1 LVEVAGRIDPL
12 SRSLRGLYDEVRVGY
27 LSARE
32 RPKDYRDEWETIV
45 ESIQEKWDSPAPIG
59 DLLRDK
65 LSESLLFSEEV
76 KDPQGAKAKRVYETL
91 KGIQAESS
99 FSKDPFRKKFGED
112 LPKKLEEDKQIFAM
126 FLHWAYRTGRGAL
139 DNWKQYG
146 KLEDNFTEGFVGLD
160 LTDGEL
166 FTWLE
171 KNYGEDVSVKRLK
184 SKMQAARE
192 LLYEIYTQEHS
203 PSEWQ
208 ELTDT
213 KRILKQEKTVEIT
226 DITYMEE
233 ETFGS
238 DISWNPNLQKNMIVT
253 YEELGIDGG
262 EDKEELDEIISTYLS
277 DKTELLIYSFEYE
290 IKGIDKDFST
300 KNAMLKAE
308 KDTLNEFIIPNKP
321 MYRIFEIDDMKELKG
336 FTGEYVVQ
344 EKYDGMRIQIHK
356 NKEIKIYS
364 FNNNDITSKFD
375 KQIKVMRNEDF
386 PDSILDAEV
395 VLYED
400 DEPLHRAD
408 TMAYINSKNSDK
420 AFELRV
426 HVFDI
431 LRLNG
436 EHIWKNKLEDRL
448 RLLMGEFTKLSD
460 KYLQFPSKSNT
471 RFADSL
477 EEIEEYAKEIMES
490 PTSEGVMIKD
500 AKSSYIVGKKKNPK
514 WVKWKKFVDLDLII
528 LEVRKNKNGTFTY
541 TLGAGPIGDET
552 YKPVQKY
559 EKRDYLVVGKAL
571 NTKIKSEVGNI
582 IRVKV
587 DEVKKTKNG
596 FSLYSA
602 KVIEKPEVTLP
613 EKIITLEFLS
623 KDNKKSASDYNI
635 EALKKSYALT
645 DNIHGVVE
653 LNTGIDT
660 DGFVLSGFYQDNLMA
675 KNAII
680 DIDLWKHELVEIYKK
695 DSGEFMSIVANI
707 INEGSLSKKELLK
720 RLKEEAPKL
729 VDRLFDSGDLEKS
742 VFKYIEDRGEAF
754 GILYDNER
762 KMFYHDDKTL
772 VKIPIEEEEMI
783 GKMDDDTYE
792 IWQREDGNINFIYQ
806 YKNKVFSWKIEQKN
820 LEDVF
825 ELFGKATKYLAE
837 VDTKPDK
844 SKKIDVGKL
853 KLGAQRD
860 GYHEYILEG
869 KMYKGKF
876 HIRVVPI
883 KGEDKWI
890 AWTGYETKP
899 TDKDSDDGMW
909 NLDQDK
915 YKSITFSNE

>member
-1 LVEVAGRIDPL
+1 LPVSGRIDPL
-12 SRSLRGLYDEVRVGY
+12 SRSLRTLYDTVRVSY

-32 RPKDYRDEWETIV
+32 RPKDYRDEWETTI
-45 ESIQEKWDSPAPIG
+45 ESIQQKWDSPDAIG

-65 LSESLLFSEEV
+65 LSESLLFSNEV
-76 KDPQGAKAKRVYETL
+76 KDPQGAKAKRVYESL
-91 KGIQAESS
+91 KNIQEESS
-99 FSKDPFRKKFGED
+99 FSKDPFRKKFGAE
-112 LPKKLEEDKQIFAM
+112 LPKKLLQDKQVYAM
-126 FLHWAYRTGRGAL
+126 FLHWVYRSGRGSL
-139 DNWKQYG
+139 DNWKSVG

-160 LTDGEL
+160 LTDKEI
-166 FTWLE
+166 FEWLE
-171 KNYGEDVSVKRLK
+171 KNYGEEVDVKRLK

-192 LLYEIYTQEHS
+192 MLYEVYTSEHS
-203 PSEWQ
+203 PQEWQ

-213 KRILKQEKTVEIT
+213 KRILKEQ
-226 DITYMEE
+226 
-233 ETFGS
+233 
-238 DISWNPNLQKNMIVT
+238 
-253 YEELGIDGG
+253 
-262 EDKEELDEIISTYLS
+262 
-277 DKTELLIYSFEYE
+277 
-290 IKGIDKDFST
+290 
-300 KNAMLKAE
+300 

-356 NKEIKIYS
+356 KKTIKIYS

-375 KQIKVMRNEDF
+375 KQIKIMENEDF
-386 PDSILDAEV
+386 PDCILDAEV
-395 VLYED
+395 VLYEN

-408 TMAYINSKNSDK
+408 TMSFINSKNNDDT
-420 AFELRV
+420 FELRV

-431 LRLNG
+431 LRLKG
-436 EHIWKNKLEDRL
+436 EHIWKNKLEERL

-460 KYLQFPSKSNT
+460 KYLQFPSKNDT

-477 EEIEEYAKEIMES
+477 EDIEEYAKEIMKN

-500 AKSSYIVGKKKNPK
+500 AKSSYIIGKKKNPK
-514 WVKWKKFVDLDLII
+514 WVKWKKFVDLDLLI
-528 LEVRKNKNGTFTY
+528 LDIRKNKNGTFTY
-541 TLGAGPIGDET
+541 TLGAGPIGDEE
-552 YKPVQKY
+552 YKPIQLY
-559 EKRDYLVVGKAL
+559 DKREYLVVGKAL
-571 NTKIKSEVGNI
+571 NTKIKSEIGKI

-596 FSLYSA
+596 FSVYSA
-602 KVIEKPEVTLP
+602 KVIEKPEVTVP

-623 KDNKKSASDYNI
+623 KDNKKSASDYSI
-635 EALKKSYALT
+635 EAFKKSYTLT
-645 DNIHGVVE
+645 DNVHGIVE

-680 DIDLWKHELVEIYKK
+680 DIDLWKHELAEIYKK
-695 DSGEFMSIVANI
+695 DSGEFMTIVSNI
-707 INEGSLSKKELLK
+707 INEGSLSKRDLLERLQKES
-720 RLKEEAPKL
+720 PKL
-729 VDRLFDSGDLEKS
+729 IKRIFSDTANLEKS
-742 VFKYIEDRGEAF
+742 VFKYISERGPAF
-754 GILYDNER
+754 GVLYDDDK
-762 KMFYHDDKTL
+762 KMFYHDNKTL
-772 VKIPIEEEEMI
+772 VKLPSEEDTI
-783 GKMDDDTYE
+783 GKMEDDTYE
-792 IWQREDGNINFIYQ
+792 VWQREDGDINFIYQ
-806 YKNKVFSWKIEQKN
+806 HKDKGFSWKIEQDKT
-820 LEDVF
+820 EDIY
-825 ELFGKATKYLAE
+825 ELFGKATKFLAE
-837 VDTKPDK
+837 IDSKPDK
-844 SKKIDVGKL
+844 SKKLDGGKL

-883 KGEDKWI
+883 MGEDKWI

-915 YKSITFSNE
+915 YKSITFSND